1 MALICAIR
9 RSRPWKDAKDPMS
22 RIAICFR
29 LILLGA
35 LALAAIAIG
44 TGGSSLP
51 AQAQAL
57 VKVRI
62 GKPQAAT
69 FPFVPVD
76 VGIATGIFKK
86 HGLEVESIDFAGGPR
101 VQQAITANA
110 VDIAIG
116 SGPEMAFILKGVP
129 EIGIAA
135 MADAPY
141 AIVLATLKDGP
152 KSVSELK
159 GKTVSI
165 SSAGSLTDWLG
176 QNLSRQQGWGID
188 GIKLAPLGTTAAQTA
203 ALKTH
208 QIDGMIVEAN
218 GGYRLEEDGSGR
230 VLVQFGDLMKVFH
243 VYLLY
248 ARRAF
253 AEQNPDGVRAFLAA
267 WFETVTY
274 MNEHRPETIDIMRR
288 TADVSQFIAT
298 RDYDAMIGMF
308 NRTGRFN
315 PEALKVV
322 SRSFLEMGMLPSE
335 PDFGA
340 LITEKFLPAGK

>member
-1 MALICAIR
+1 MSHVRICLGLIVI
-9 RSRPWKDAKDPMS
+9 
-22 RIAICFR
+22 
-29 LILLGA
+29 
-35 LALAAIAIG
+35 AAIALG
-44 TGGSSLP
+44 APSSP
-51 AQAQAL
+51 SAQAQAL
-57 VKVRI
+57 TKVRI

-76 VGIATGIFKK
+76 VGIATGLFKK
-86 HGLEVESIDFAGGPR
+86 HGIELESSDFAGGPR

-110 VDIAIG
+110 LDIAIG
-116 SGPEMAFILKGVP
+116 SGPEMALTLKGVP
-129 EIGIAA
+129 EIAIAA

-141 AIVLATLKDGP
+141 AIVLTVLKDGP
-152 KSVSELK
+152 RTVGELK

-188 GIKLAPLGTTAAQTA
+188 GIKLAPLGTTVAQTA

-253 AEQNPDGVRAFLAA
+253 AEQNPDAVRAFLAG
-267 WFETVTY
+267 WFDTITY
-274 MNEHRPETIDIMRR
+274 MNEHRAETIDIMQR
-288 TADVSQFIAT
+288 TANVSQFIAT

-308 NRTGRFN
+308 NRTGHFN

-322 SRSFLEMGMLPSE
+322 SRSFVEMGMLPSE
-335 PDFGA
+335 PDIA
-340 LITEKFLPAGK
+340 PLITEKYLPAK

>member
-1 MALICAIR
+1 
-9 RSRPWKDAKDPMS
+9 
-22 RIAICFR
+22 
-29 LILLGA
+29 
-35 LALAAIAIG
+35 
-44 TGGSSLP
+44 
-51 AQAQAL
+51 
-57 VKVRI
+57 
-62 GKPQAAT
+62 
-69 FPFVPVD
+69 
-76 VGIATGIFKK
+76 
-86 HGLEVESIDFAGGPR
+86 
-101 VQQAITANA
+101 
-110 VDIAIG
+110 
-116 SGPEMAFILKGVP
+116 
-129 EIGIAA
+129 

-141 AIVLATLKDGP
+141 AIVLAVLKDGP
-152 KSVSELK
+152 KSASDLK

-203 ALKTH
+203 ALKTR

-267 WFETVTY
+267 WFETITY
-274 MNEHRPETIDIMRR
+274 MHEHRTETIDIMRR
-288 TADVSQFIAT
+288 TADVSAFIAT

-322 SRSFLEMGMLPSE
+322 SRSFVEMGMLPSE
-335 PDFGA
+335 PDVSA
-340 LITEKFLPAGK
+340 LITEKHSPAVK

>member
-1 MALICAIR
+1 MLA
-9 RSRPWKDAKDPMS
+9 
-22 RIAICFR
+22 FV
-29 LILLGA
+29 
-35 LALAAIAIG
+35 ALAAAG
-44 TGGSSLP
+44 VASLP
-51 AQAQAL
+51 AQAQT
-57 VKVRI
+57 KVRI
-62 GKPQAAT
+62 GKPQTAT

-86 HGLEVESIDFAGGPR
+86 HGIDLESHDFAGGPR
-101 VQQAITANA
+101 VQQAIAANA
-110 VDIAIG
+110 LDIAIG
-116 SGPEMAFILKGVP
+116 SGPELALTLKGVP
-129 EIGIAA
+129 EIAVAA

-141 AIVLATLKDGP
+141 AIVLAVPKDGA

-176 QNLSRQQGWGID
+176 QNLSRQQGWGSD

-218 GGYRLEEDGSGR
+218 GGYRLEEEGVGR
-230 VLVQFGDLMKVFH
+230 VLVQFGDLIRPFH

-248 ARRAF
+248 ARRGF
-253 AEQNPDGVRAFLAA
+253 AEENPAALKAFLAG
-267 WFETVTY
+267 WFETVSY
-274 MNEHRPETIDIMRR
+274 MVDHRPETIAIMQR

-308 NRTGRFN
+308 NRTGHFN
-315 PEALKVV
+315 PDAMKMV
-322 SRSFLEMGMLPSE
+322 SRSFVEMGLLPTE
-335 PDFGA
+335 PDISK
-340 LITEKFLPAGK
+340 LVTEKYLPAAN

>member
-1 MALICAIR
+1 
-9 RSRPWKDAKDPMS
+9 MS
-22 RIAICFR
+22 RTTASLRF
-29 LILLGA
+29 LLLVS
-35 LALAAIAIG
+35 LALAAGAA
-44 TGGSSLP
+44 SQS
-51 AQAQAL
+51 AQAQA
-57 VKVRI
+57 VTKVRI

-76 VGIATGIFKK
+76 VGIATGIFKQ
-86 HGLEVESIDFAGGPR
+86 HGLDVESIDFAGGPK
-101 VQQAITANA
+101 VQQALTANA

-129 EIGIAA
+129 EIPIAA

-141 AIVLATLKDGP
+141 AIVLAVLKDGP
-152 KSVSELK
+152 KSISELK

-165 SSAGSLTDWLG
+165 SSAGSLTDWIG

-203 ALKTH
+203 ALKTR

-243 VYLLY
+243 VYVLY

-253 AEQNPDGVRAFLAA
+253 AEQNPDAVRAFLAA
-267 WFETVTY
+267 WFETITY
-274 MNEHRPETIDIMRR
+274 MNEHRPETIGIMQR
-288 TADVSQFIAT
+288 TAGVSTFIAT
-298 RDYDAMIGMF
+298 RDYEAMIGMF

-322 SRSFLEMGMLPSE
+322 SRSFVEMGMLPSE
-335 PDFGA
+335 PDIST
-340 LITEKFLPAGK
+340 LITEKYLPAMK

>member
-1 MALICAIR
+1 MLHIR
-9 RSRPWKDAKDPMS
+9 V
-22 RIAICFR
+22 CFG

-35 LALAAIAIG
+35 IALGASG
-44 TGGSSLP
+44 QP

-57 VKVRI
+57 TKVRI

-69 FPFVPVD
+69 FPFLPVD

-86 HGLEVESIDFAGGPR
+86 HGLEVESSDFAGGPR

-110 VDIAIG
+110 LDIAIG
-116 SGPEMAFILKGVP
+116 SGPEIALTLKGVP
-129 EIGIAA
+129 EIPIAA

-141 AIVLATLKDGP
+141 AIVLAVLKDGP
-152 KSVSELK
+152 KTVGDLK

-203 ALKTH
+203 ALKTR

-230 VLVQFGDLMKVFH
+230 VLVQFGDLMKTFH
-243 VYLLY
+243 VYILY
-248 ARRAF
+248 ARRGF
-253 AEQNPDGVRAFLAA
+253 AEQNPESVKAFLAA
-267 WFETVTY
+267 WFETISY
-274 MNEHRPETIDIMRR
+274 MNEHRAETIDIMRR

-322 SRSFLEMGMLPSE
+322 SRSFVEMGMLPSE
-335 PDFGA
+335 PDISA
-340 LITEKFLPAGK
+340 LITEKYLPAAK

>member
-1 MALICAIR
+1 MSHIR
-9 RSRPWKDAKDPMS
+9 VS
-22 RIAICFR
+22 IG
-29 LILLGA
+29 LIL
-35 LALAAIAIG
+35 LAAIALAPG
-44 TGGSSLP
+44 CASPP

-57 VKVRI
+57 TKVRI

-86 HGLEVESIDFAGGPR
+86 HGLDVESINFAGGPR
-101 VQQAITANA
+101 VQQAITADA

-116 SGPEMAFILKGVP
+116 SGPEMALILKGVP
-129 EIGIAA
+129 EIAIAA

-141 AIVLATLKDGP
+141 AIVLAVLKDGP

-188 GIKLAPLGTTAAQTA
+188 GIKLAALGTTAAQTA

-230 VLVQFGDLMKVFH
+230 VLVQFGDLMK
-243 VYLLY
+243 
-248 ARRAF
+248 
-253 AEQNPDGVRAFLAA
+253 
-267 WFETVTY
+267 T
-274 MNEHRPETIDIMRR
+274 
-288 TADVSQFIAT
+288 
-298 RDYDAMIGMF
+298 
-308 NRTGRFN
+308 
-315 PEALKVV
+315 V
-322 SRSFLEMGMLPSE
+322 SRLSSSMRGAASRSRIPTPCGRSWPPGSRPSTTCTST
-335 PDFGA
+335 GA
-340 LITEKFLPAGK
+340 RPSTSCGAPPTCRPSSPPATMTP

>member
-1 MALICAIR
+1 
-9 RSRPWKDAKDPMS
+9 MS
-22 RIAICFR
+22 HTQICFR
-29 LILLGA
+29 LILLAAFALGA
-35 LALAAIAIG
+35 GAA
-44 TGGSSLP
+44 SQP
-51 AQAQAL
+51 AQAQAPI
-57 VKVRI
+57 KVRI

-101 VQQAITANA
+101 VQQAITANV

-116 SGPEMAFILKGVP
+116 SGPEMALQLKGVP
-129 EIGIAA
+129 EIAIAA

-141 AIVLATLKDGP
+141 AIVLAVLKDGP
-152 KSVSELK
+152 KTVADLK

-203 ALKTH
+203 ALKTR

-230 VLVQFGDLMKVFH
+230 VLVQFGDLMKTFH

-253 AEQNPDGVRAFLAA
+253 AEQNPEAAKAFLAA
-267 WFETVTY
+267 WFETITY
-274 MNEHRPETIDIMRR
+274 MTEHRAETIDIMRR
-288 TADVSQFIAT
+288 TADVSQFIAS

-315 PEALKVV
+315 AEALKVV
-322 SRSFLEMGMLPSE
+322 SRSFVEMGMLPSE
-335 PDFGA
+335 PDISA
-340 LITEKFLPAGK
+340 LITEKYLPAGK